1 MDKGLLEEKVI
12 VISGGTKG
20 IGKAI
25 ACAAVKEGANVVI
38 GGRDLKAADQ
48 IVNEL
53 DRIRTNACSFEYID
67 LHHIAD
73 CEKLFGVAQKKY
85 GRIDGFVNY
94 AGISS
99 AAALVECN
107 EQLYDE
113 IFDIDMKAA
122 FFCIKNAILCMK
134 KSGGGSIVIFGS
146 PHAEIGEED
155 RTAYACAKGA
165 LLVLTRHVAKYY
177 AKDNIRANYIT
188 MGWTPTEG
196 ELELRRRQGI
206 SKEELEKIAADMIP
220 AGRMQTAEDHV
231 PGILYLLSDY
241 SSMVSGSELRITGGL
256 FI

>member
-1 MDKGLLEEKVI
+1 MDEKLLEGKVI

-25 ACAAVKEGANVVI
+25 AYAAVKEGANIVI
-38 GGRDLKAADQ
+38 GGRDAGAANR
-48 IVNEL
+48 IVKEL
-53 DRIRTNACSFEYID
+53 NMIREGAGSFECID
-67 LHHIAD
+67 LHHVSD
-73 CEKLFGVAQKKY
+73 CEKLFSGAEKKY
-85 GRIDGFVNY
+85 GHIDGFVNY

-99 AAALVECN
+99 AATLVESD
-107 EQLYDE
+107 EQLYDDV
-113 IFDIDMKAA
+113 FDIDMKAA
-122 FFCIKNAILCMK
+122 FFCAKNAILSMK

-146 PHAEIGEED
+146 PHAAIGEED
-155 RTAYACAKGA
+155 RAAYACAKGA
-165 LLVLTRHVAKYY
+165 LLVLTRHIAKYY

-196 ELELRRRQGI
+196 ELKLRGEQGM
-206 SKEELEKIAADMIP
+206 SKEELEKIAGEMIP

-241 SSMVSGSELRITGGL
+241 ASMVNGSELRITGGL